1 MVNLSFWFLDKP
13 CCDRPFGFL
22 PQQALRFSKSGII
35 FYFLRNQMLTTDHP
49 VALKAALRHDT
60 IRRAIELKGRVS
72 IADLSDRLG
81 VSEVTIREDL
91 KHLESRGV
99 LTRVRGGAVVSR
111 NGAMEMSLEE
121 TSTTNHAEK
130 MAIAAQAAA
139 MVEDG
144 QTIIID
150 VGSTTTELA
159 RALRSDL
166 SRVVVITNGLNIAL
180 ILEALP
186 GVSVIVTGGTLRP
199 LQHSLVAPMGTLL
212 LDQLKADVAFLGCN
226 GVDPARG
233 FTNTNIAEAEIKQ
246 AMVRSATK
254 TVFLADHDKIGQ
266 VASAFVADIS
276 GADLLITD
284 DRADASVLS
293 NLEGD
298 GLAIEVARLRG
309 R

>member
-1 MVNLSFWFLDKP
+1 
-13 CCDRPFGFL
+13 
-22 PQQALRFSKSGII
+22 
-35 FYFLRNQMLTTDHP
+35 MLTADQP

-60 IRRAIELKGRVS
+60 IRRAIEVSGRVS
-72 IADLSDRLG
+72 IADLKDRLG

-91 KHLESRGV
+91 KYLEKRGV

-121 TSTTNHAEK
+121 TSTTNRAEK
-130 MAIAAQAAA
+130 MAIADHAAS

-150 VGSTTTELA
+150 VGSTTTEMA
-159 RALRSDL
+159 KALSPEL

-226 GVDPARG
+226 GVDSSRG
-233 FTNTNIAEAEIKQ
+233 FTNSNIAEAEIKQ
-246 AMVRSATK
+246 AMVRSAEK
-254 TVFLADHDKIGQ
+254 AVFLADHDKVGQ
-266 VASAFVADIS
+266 VASAFVADVS
-276 GADLLITD
+276 SVDLLITD
-284 DRADASVLS
+284 DGADPSVIA
-293 NLEGD
+293 NLERD
-298 GLAIEVARLRG
+298 GLAIDVVRSRVK
-309 R
+309 

>member
-1 MVNLSFWFLDKP
+1 
-13 CCDRPFGFL
+13 
-22 PQQALRFSKSGII
+22 
-35 FYFLRNQMLTTDHP
+35 MLTTDHP

-60 IRRAIELKGRVS
+60 IRRAIEVNGRVS
-72 IADLSDRLG
+72 IADLKDRLG

-91 KHLESRGV
+91 KYLESRGV

-111 NGAMEMSLEE
+111 NGTMEMSLEE

-130 MAIAAQAAA
+130 KAIAAQAAA
-139 MVEDG
+139 MVENG

-159 RALRSDL
+159 KALSPEL
-166 SRVVVITNGLNIAL
+166 ARVVVITNGLNIAL
-180 ILEALP
+180 ILEGLP

-226 GVDPARG
+226 GVDPIRG

-246 AMVRSATK
+246 AMVRSAGK
-254 TVFLADHDKIGQ
+254 TVFLADHNKIGE
-266 VASAFVADIS
+266 VASAFVTDIS

-284 DRADASVLS
+284 DAADASVLG
-293 NLEGD
+293 NLRGD
-298 GLAIEVARLRG
+298 GLAIEVVRPRIQ
-309 R
+309 

>member
-1 MVNLSFWFLDKP
+1 
-13 CCDRPFGFL
+13 
-22 PQQALRFSKSGII
+22 
-35 FYFLRNQMLTTDHP
+35 MLTTDHP

-60 IRRAIELKGRVS
+60 IRRAVEINGRVS
-72 IADLSDRLG
+72 IADLKDRLG

-91 KHLESRGV
+91 KHLENRGV
-99 LTRVRGGAVVSR
+99 LTRVRGGAVMSR
-111 NGAMEMSLEE
+111 NGVMEMSLEE

-130 MAIAAQAAA
+130 MAIAAHAAS
-139 MVEDG
+139 MVENG
-144 QTIIID
+144 QTVIID
-150 VGSTTTELA
+150 VGSTTTEMA
-159 RALRSDL
+159 KALSPEL

-226 GVDPARG
+226 GVDPVRG
-233 FTNTNIAEAEIKQ
+233 FTNSNIAEAEIKQ

-254 TVFLADHDKIGQ
+254 TIFLADHDKIGE
-266 VASAFVADIS
+266 VASAFVANIS
-276 GADLLITD
+276 AADLLITN
-284 DRADASVLS
+284 DRADASVLGS
-293 NLEGD
+293 LEGD
-298 GLAIEVARLRG
+298 GLAIELVRSRG

>member
-1 MVNLSFWFLDKP
+1 
-13 CCDRPFGFL
+13 
-22 PQQALRFSKSGII
+22 
-35 FYFLRNQMLTTDHP
+35 MLTSDQP
-49 VALKAALRHDT
+49 VALKAAFRHDT
-60 IRRAIELKGRVS
+60 IRRAIEVNGRVS
-72 IADLSDRLG
+72 IADLKDRLG

-91 KHLESRGV
+91 KYLESRGV
-99 LTRVRGGAVVSR
+99 LTRVRGGAVVVR

-121 TSTTNHAEK
+121 TSTTNHGEK
-130 MAIAAQAAA
+130 MAIGLHAAS
-139 MVEDG
+139 MVENG

-159 RALRSDL
+159 KALSPNL
-166 SRVVVITNGLNIAL
+166 ARVVVITNGLNIAL

-226 GVDPARG
+226 GVDPTRG

-246 AMVRSATK
+246 AMVKSAGK

-276 GADLLITD
+276 EVDLLITD
-284 DRADASVLS
+284 DGTDASVLS

-298 GLAIEVARLRG
+298 GLAIEVVRLREK
-309 R
+309 

>member
-1 MVNLSFWFLDKP
+1 MP
-13 CCDRPFGFL
+13 RRPLHF
-22 PQQALRFSKSGII
+22 RNSGII
-35 FYFLRNQMLTTDHP
+35 FYFLRNAMPTADHP

-60 IRRAIELKGRVS
+60 IRRALEVDGRVS
-72 IADLSDRLG
+72 IAELSDRLG

-99 LTRVRGGAVVSR
+99 LTRIRGGALVSR

-121 TSTTNHAEK
+121 TSTANRAEK
-130 MAIAAQAAA
+130 MAIAARAAA

-150 VGSTTTELA
+150 VGSTTTYLA
-159 RALRSDL
+159 KALSPNL

-246 AMVRSATK
+246 AMVRSAEK

-284 DRADASVLS
+284 EGADATVIG
-293 NLEGD
+293 NLKAD
-298 GLAIEVARLRG
+298 GLAVEVVRSKVS
-309 R
+309 